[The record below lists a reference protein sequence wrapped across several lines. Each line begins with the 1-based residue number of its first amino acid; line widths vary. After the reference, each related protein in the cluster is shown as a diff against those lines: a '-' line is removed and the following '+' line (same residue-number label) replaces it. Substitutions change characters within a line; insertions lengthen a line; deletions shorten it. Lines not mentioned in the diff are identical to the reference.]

1 MSLIQSAVK
10 CMPARVSRFFS
21 SSFPCFSREAALP
34 RSMPA
39 RSCWY
44 VFFFLG
50 GGKKQHVVDA
60 ELGMDEREPR
70 VWFLRVLVE
79 GRWVFVVSLC
89 PKDPDPQQRPG
100 FGGPP
105 KPCDRAFDPLNRRI
119 RTRTSPRGRIDQW
132 TFKKLQEPMRLS
144 GPLHLLSPRLVC
156 VVQLGQ
162 PWSTSGEWVPG
173 EHLTYTHDLRLK
185 RVNLLSTCCLF
196 CMIS

>member
-1 MSLIQSAVK
+1 MYACAGESFLFLLLPVFLQGGGA
-10 CMPARVSRFFS
+10 S
-21 SSFPCFSREAALP
+21 SQYAGKELLVC
-34 RSMPA
+34 
-39 RSCWY
+39 
-44 VFFFLG
+44 FFFFG
-50 GGKKQHVVDA
+50 GGEKQHVVDA